1 MNYDFVD
8 LVFIGALI
16 FLLVIIAIFL
26 WRVIFPDVQP
36 SEEEANRE
44 SEINLAEH
52 HGHPDVRQHR
62 LHDDLPVGISS
73 LLDGVHHG

>member
-8 LVFIGALI
+8 LVFLGALI
-16 FLLVIIAIFL
+16 ILLVIIAVFF
-26 WRVIFPDVQP
+26 WRVIFPEMQP

-44 SEINLAEH
+44 SEINLTEH

-62 LHDDLPVGISS
+62 LRSDPPIGICSM
-73 LLDGVHHG
+73 LGGVHHR